1 MVEFKSTENGAT
13 ISFSIARH
21 WDKEIEF
28 LVEVKAPFGSA
39 KATGS
44 TYVSDSPALL
54 FQSMASE
61 WKGWKNDKIWSDL
74 EGRVML
80 TARSDSLGHTRLTV
94 RLTEYE
100 SSFET
105 VLIFEAGQLQEMA
118 KEIATLLP

>member
-21 WDKEIEF
+21 WGEEIEF
-28 LVEVKAPFGSA
+28 FVEVKAPFGSA

-44 TYVSDSPALL
+44 TYFNGSPALL
-54 FQSMASE
+54 FQSMATE
-61 WKGWKNDKIWSDL
+61 WKGWKKDKTWNDL
-74 EGRVML
+74 ENRVMF
-80 TARSDSLGHTRLTV
+80 TARADSTGHTELIV
-94 RLTEYE
+94 KLSEYE

-105 VLIFEAGQLQEMA
+105 VLKFEAGQLQEMA